1 MAVLDYT
8 SIPEAT
14 RQSLLAATY
23 KFAEELLKDPAVRA
37 ECEEWK
43 RQRKRSLRDCRN
55 DLCLRCGRYTEAH
68 NGACDGCHWQ
78 IKAEGSE

>member
-1 MAVLDYT
+1 MKGGLIMAALDYA

-43 RQRKRSLRDCRN
+43 RQRK
-55 DLCLRCGRYTEAH
+55 A
-68 NGACDGCHWQ
+68 AMQ
-78 IKAEGSE
+78 AAV

>member
-1 MAVLDYT
+1 MAALDYA

-43 RQRKRSLRDCRN
+43 RQRKVARQ
-55 DLCLRCGRYTEAH
+55 A
-68 NGACDGCHWQ
+68 AV
-78 IKAEGSE
+78 